1 MADKTRI
8 IRMLQL
14 MKYLSGNTSH
24 TVDELAGRLH
34 TSNRSVYR
42 YMDNFK
48 EAGFAVN
55 KICSSIYC
63 MPSIESLEGFD
74 ISKLVYFTE
83 EEAYIVNSLI
93 DSLSDD
99 NALKN
104 GLKKKLVSLCEG
116 TCISEYIGRRS
127 NATNVACLASA
138 IKEEKKVILH
148 GYDSSH
154 SGKTRDRIVEPFGL
168 IPNDVEVWAFDLED
182 SSNKLF
188 RVSRI
193 ESVEILDESWTNENL
208 HQKGFLD
215 PFRMASFSPVHVRFS
230 MSLMAY
236 NLLLEEFPMAEKYV
250 SKHKDKWVYDG
261 DISMVEGVGR
271 FVIGLAAEIQ
281 IIDSPALSDYVS
293 SYYEKYV
300 KNQSEKQGK

>member
-1 MADKTRI
+1 MAERTKI

-14 MKYLSGNTSH
+14 MRLLSGNTSH
-24 TVDELAGRLH
+24 TVNEFAKSLH
-34 TSNRSVYR
+34 LSYRSIYR
-42 YMDNFK
+42 YIDDFK
-48 EAGFAVN
+48 AAGFAVN
-55 KICSSIYC
+55 KISSTIYS
-63 MPSIESLEGFD
+63 MPPLEDMEDFD
-74 ISKLVYFTE
+74 ISQLIYFTE

-104 GLKKKLVSLCEG
+104 GLMEKLVSLCKG
-116 TCISEYIGRRS
+116 TCISEYVGKRS
-127 NATNVACLASA
+127 NATNVASLTNA

-148 GYDSSH
+148 RYGSSH
-154 SGKTRDRIVEPFGL
+154 SGTIRDRIVEPFGF

-182 SSNKLF
+182 SQNKLF

-193 ESVEILDESWTNENL
+193 DNVEVLDEGWVCKPL

-215 PFRMASFSPVHVRFS
+215 PFRMASFSPIHVRFS

-250 SKHKDKWVYDG
+250 SRHQDRWIFDG
-261 DISMVEGVGR
+261 DVAMMEGVGR

-281 IIDSPALSDYVS
+281 IIDSRALSEYVNL
-293 SYYEKYV
+293 YYQKYL
-300 KNQSEKQGK
+300 SLHQG